1 MCACNQIEGAT
12 ITIVRSQIDPS
23 STEDEV
29 VFKSNFMGSMTA
41 GLVVPP
47 NTIDFDTVFD
57 DIGAKTAENPGVL
70 IVVSILAGLYLLLL
84 IPIRYLDVRDY
95 KTVSQSSQ

>member
-1 MCACNQIEGAT
+1 
-12 ITIVRSQIDPS
+12 
-23 STEDEV
+23 
-29 VFKSNFMGSMTA
+29 MTA

-57 DIGAKTAENPGVL
+57 DMGAKTAENPGVL

-84 IPIRYLDVRDY
+84 INLSGYSFLDRERTRTDACVYGDCDGLYHPYTLYHTYTRAHARTHSHTSYYL
-95 KTVSQSSQ
+95 QL

>member
-1 MCACNQIEGAT
+1 
-12 ITIVRSQIDPS
+12 
-23 STEDEV
+23 
-29 VFKSNFMGSMTA
+29 MGSMTA

-57 DIGAKTAENPGVL
+57 DMGAKTAENPGVL